1 MLALKL
7 QLFLWYI
14 CSLKHRNIHG
24 GGDVS
29 FEVAKMGLK
38 IHCIA
43 KRIEG
48 RLAAGPI
55 NQIQTSVSEILNV
68 GPAAVGVTS
77 VWFIFGTSVQK
88 LC

>member
-1 MLALKL
+1 M
-7 QLFLWYI
+7 
-14 CSLKHRNIHG
+14 G
-24 GGDVS
+24 GGNVS

-55 NQIQTSVSEILNV
+55 TGGMGGSGEDPTTCKLGTFFQIPSTLTMPIGNNFQLN
-68 GPAAVGVTS
+68 GALGET
-77 VWFIFGTSVQK
+77 TK
-88 LC
+88 LWVLQ